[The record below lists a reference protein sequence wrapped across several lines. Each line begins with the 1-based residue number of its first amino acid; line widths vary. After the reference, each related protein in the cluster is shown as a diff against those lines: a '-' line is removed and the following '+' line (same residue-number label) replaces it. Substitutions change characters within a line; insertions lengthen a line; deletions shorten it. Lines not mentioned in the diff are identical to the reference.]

1 MDGRASRGPSAGRN
15 GTTPNGKAGNGAGP
29 VPRRPQADRG
39 RLDSRQ
45 PDSRQPDSRQPDADE
60 LTLHPLHTQPND
72 PPPPAREQLPLPR
85 RRQQAHIAPQL
96 RTPNEAETGTP
107 FTAFTANQPGPVPPV
122 DRDLPREFQSGSR
135 QGRRDVR
142 RRRPE

>member
-39 RLDSRQ
+39 RL
-45 PDSRQPDSRQPDADE
+45 DSRQPDSRQPDADE

-107 FTAFTANQPGPVPPV
+107 FMAFTANQPGPVPPV

>member
-39 RLDSRQ
+39 RL
-45 PDSRQPDSRQPDADE
+45 DSRQPDSRQPDADE

-122 DRDLPREFQSGSR
+122 DRDLRREFQSGSR

>member
-39 RLDSRQ
+39 RL
-45 PDSRQPDSRQPDADE
+45 DSRQPDSRQPDADE

>member
-15 GTTPNGKAGNGAGP
+15 GTTPNGKAGTGAGP

-45 PDSRQPDSRQPDADE
+45 PDSRQPDADE
-60 LTLHPLHTQPND
+60 LTVHPLHPLHTQPND

-96 RTPNEAETGTP
+96 RTPGEAETGTP

>member
-15 GTTPNGKAGNGAGP
+15 GTTPNGKAGTGAGP

-45 PDSRQPDSRQPDADE
+45 PDSRPPDADE

-96 RTPNEAETGTP
+96 RTPGEAETGTP
-107 FTAFTANQPGPVPPV
+107 FTAFTANQPCPVPPV

>member
-29 VPRRPQADRG
+29 APRRPQADRG

-45 PDSRQPDSRQPDADE
+45 PDSRQPDADE
-60 LTLHPLHTQPND
+60 LTVHPLHTQPND

>member
-29 VPRRPQADRG
+29 VPRRPQADRA
-39 RLDSRQ
+39 RL
-45 PDSRQPDSRQPDADE
+45 DSRQPDSRQPDADE

>member
-15 GTTPNGKAGNGAGP
+15 GTTPNGKAGIGAGP

-45 PDSRQPDSRQPDADE
+45 PDSRPPDADE
-60 LTLHPLHTQPND
+60 LTVHPLHPLHTQPND

-96 RTPNEAETGTP
+96 RTPGEAETGTP

>member
-39 RLDSRQ
+39 RL
-45 PDSRQPDSRQPDADE
+45 DSRQPDSRQPDADE

-135 QGRRDVR
+135 QGRRYVL

>member
-45 PDSRQPDSRQPDADE
+45 PDSRPPDADE
-60 LTLHPLHTQPND
+60 LTVHPLHTQPND

-96 RTPNEAETGTP
+96 RTPDEAETGTP

>member
-45 PDSRQPDSRQPDADE
+45 PDADE
-60 LTLHPLHTQPND
+60 LTVHPLHTQPND

-96 RTPNEAETGTP
+96 RTPDEAETGTP
-107 FTAFTANQPGPVPPV
+107 FTAFTANQPGPVPPA

>member
-1 MDGRASRGPSAGRN
+1 MDGRASRGPSAGRS
-15 GTTPNGKAGNGAGP
+15 GTTPNGKAVHGAGP
-29 VPRRPQADRG
+29 APRRPQPDRG
-39 RLDSRQ
+39 R
-45 PDSRQPDSRQPDADE
+45 PDSRQLDPRQPDADE
-60 LTLHPLHTQPND
+60 LTVHPLHTQPND

-96 RTPNEAETGTP
+96 RTPDEAETGTP

>member
-39 RLDSRQ
+39 RL
-45 PDSRQPDSRQPDADE
+45 DSRQPDSRQPDADE

-96 RTPNEAETGTP
+96 RTPDEAETGTP

>member
-1 MDGRASRGPSAGRN
+1 MDGRASWGPRAGRN
-15 GTTPNGKAGNGAGP
+15 GTTPNGKAGTGAGP

-45 PDSRQPDSRQPDADE
+45 PDSRQPDADE
-60 LTLHPLHTQPND
+60 LTVHPLHPLHTQPND

-96 RTPNEAETGTP
+96 RTPGEAETGTP

>member
-45 PDSRQPDSRQPDADE
+45 PDSRQPDADE
-60 LTLHPLHTQPND
+60 LTVHPLHTQPND

-96 RTPNEAETGTP
+96 RTPDEAETGTP